1 MTEPHA
7 ESLDPRAVRRA
18 FERAAATYDGAADL
32 QRETADELLDRLAA
46 VKIEPERVVDLGC
59 GTGHAL
65 QGLQKLYRGAEVIGV
80 DFSHAMAARARS
92 RPRGSARL
100 RRRPLAICAD
110 MERLPLADASVDVVF
125 SSLAFQW
132 ARDPVALFGEVRRVL
147 RPDGAFMFAS
157 FGPDTLFELRA
168 AWAEIDDRVHVS
180 QFPDMHDI
188 GDAMLGAG
196 LVDPVMDVDRQ
207 RRAYEDLPALMRSI
221 KAIGAQN
228 AAHGRPRG
236 LTGRGVLR
244 RLERV
249 YGDRTDDGR
258 PLASWELVYG
268 HAWGAQISRPGSGT
282 AQEFH
287 IPLESIGRARTNRG
301 D

>member
-1 MTEPHA
+1 MTEPDA
-7 ESLDPRAVRRA
+7 ETLDPRAVRRA

-46 VKIEPERVVDLGC
+46 VRIDPARVVDLGC

-65 QGLQKLYRGAEVIGV
+65 HGLQNLYRGAEVIGV
-80 DFSHAMAARARS
+80 DFSPAMVARARS
-92 RPRGSARL
+92 RPRGAARL

-147 RPDGAFMFAS
+147 RSDGAFMFAS
-157 FGPDTLFELRA
+157 FGPDTLVELRE
-168 AWAEIDDRVHVS
+168 AWARIDDRVHVS
-180 QFPDMHDI
+180 RFPDMHDI

-207 RRAYEDLPALMRSI
+207 QRTYDDLAALMRSI

-244 RLERV
+244 RLEDTYPART
-249 YGDRTDDGR
+249 GDAR
-258 PLASWELVYG
+258 PVASWELVYG
-268 HAWGAQISRPGSGT
+268 HAWGAPIPRPGSGT
-282 AQEFH
+282 ASEFH
-287 IPLESIGRARTNRG
+287 IPIESIGHARAKRG

>member
-1 MTEPHA
+1 LTESHA
-7 ESLDPRAVRRA
+7 ESLDSRAVRRA

-46 VKIEPERVVDLGC
+46 VKIEPARVIDLGC

-80 DFSHAMAARARS
+80 DFSHAMSARARS
-92 RPRGSARL
+92 RPRGGARL
-100 RRRPLAICAD
+100 RRRPMAICAD

-132 ARDPVALFGEVRRVL
+132 AHDPVALFGEARRVL

-157 FGPDTLFELRA
+157 FGPDTLIELRD
-168 AWAEIDDRVHVS
+168 AWAQIDDRVHVS
-180 QFPDMHDI
+180 RFPDMHDI

-196 LVDPVMDVDRQ
+196 LIDPVMDVDRQ
-207 RRAYEDLPALMRSI
+207 QRTYDDLPALMRSI
-221 KAIGAQN
+221 KAIGARN
-228 AAHGRPRG
+228 AARGRPRG
-236 LTGRGVLR
+236 LTAPGVLR
-244 RLERV
+244 RLERA
-249 YGDRTDDGR
+249 YAARTADGR
-258 PLASWELVYG
+258 PTASWELVYG
-268 HAWGAQISRPGSGT
+268 HAWGAQIPRPGSGT

>member
-46 VKIEPERVVDLGC
+46 VKVEPERVVDLGC

-92 RPRGSARL
+92 RPRGRARL

-110 MERLPLADASVDVVF
+110 MERLPLADASVDIVF

-228 AAHGRPRG
+228 AEHGRPRG
-236 LTGRGVLR
+236 LTGPGVLR
-244 RLERV
+244 RLESA
-249 YGDRTDDGR
+249 YAARTGDGR

-268 HAWGAQISRPGSGT
+268 HAWGAQIPRPGSGSP
-282 AQEFH
+282 QEFH
-287 IPLESIGRARTNRG
+287 IPLESIGRARSNRG

>member
-1 MTEPHA
+1 MTEQQA
-7 ESLDPRAVRRA
+7 EMLDTRAVRRA
-18 FERAAATYDGAADL
+18 FERAAATYDDAADL

-46 VKIEPERVVDLGC
+46 VKIEPERVIDLGC

-65 QGLQKLYRGAEVIGV
+65 SGLQKLYRGAEVIGV
-80 DFSHAMAARARS
+80 DFSHAMASRARS
-92 RPRGSARL
+92 RGGARL

-110 MERLPLADASVDVVF
+110 MGCLPLADASVDVVF
-125 SSLAFQW
+125 SSLALQW

-147 RPDGAFMFAS
+147 RPDGAFMFSS
-157 FGPDTLFELRA
+157 FGPDTLTELRA

-180 QFPDMHDI
+180 RFPDMHDI

-207 RRAYEDLPALMRSI
+207 QRSYPDLSALMRSI
-221 KAIGAQN
+221 KAIGARN

-236 LTGRGVLR
+236 LTGPGVLR
-244 RLERV
+244 RLEHA
-249 YGDRTDDGR
+249 YAARTGDGR

-268 HAWGAQISRPGSGT
+268 HAWGAPIPRPGSGT
-282 AQEFH
+282 AREFH
-287 IPLESIGRARTNRG
+287 IPLESIGRARANRG

>member
-7 ESLDPRAVRRA
+7 ETLDPRAVRRA
-18 FERAAATYDGAADL
+18 FERAAATYDDAADL

-46 VKIEPERVVDLGC
+46 VKIDPERVIDLGC

-65 QGLQKLYRGAEVIGV
+65 PGLQKLYRGAEVIGV
-80 DFSHAMAARARS
+80 DFSHAMATRARS
-92 RPRGSARL
+92 RPRGAARL

-132 ARDPVALFGEVRRVL
+132 ARDPVALFGEIRRVL

-157 FGPDTLFELRA
+157 FGPDTLIELRA

-180 QFPDMHDI
+180 HFPDMHDI

-207 RRAYEDLPALMRSI
+207 QRVYADLSALMRSI

-228 AAHGRPRG
+228 AARGRPRG
-236 LTGRGVLR
+236 LTGPGVLR
-244 RLERV
+244 RLENAYASRAE
-249 YGDRTDDGR
+249 DGR

-268 HAWGAQISRPGSGT
+268 HAWGARIPRPGSGT

>member
-1 MTEPHA
+1 LTEPHA
-7 ESLDPRAVRRA
+7 ETLDPRAVRRA
-18 FERAAATYDGAADL
+18 FERAAATYDDAADL

-46 VKIEPERVVDLGC
+46 VKIDPERVIDLGC

-65 QGLQKLYRGAEVIGV
+65 PGLQKLYRGAEVIGV
-80 DFSHAMAARARS
+80 DFSHAMATRARS
-92 RPRGSARL
+92 RPRGAARL

-132 ARDPVALFGEVRRVL
+132 ARDPVALFGEIRRVL

-157 FGPDTLFELRA
+157 FGPDTLIELRA

-180 QFPDMHDI
+180 HFPDMHDI

-207 RRAYEDLPALMRSI
+207 QRVYADLSALMRSI

-228 AAHGRPRG
+228 AARGRPRG
-236 LTGRGVLR
+236 LTGPGVLR
-244 RLERV
+244 RLENAYASRAE
-249 YGDRTDDGR
+249 DGR

-268 HAWGAQISRPGSGT
+268 HAWGARIPRPGSGT

>member
-1 MTEPHA
+1 
-7 ESLDPRAVRRA
+7 
-18 FERAAATYDGAADL
+18 
-32 QRETADELLDRLAA
+32 
-46 VKIEPERVVDLGC
+46 
-59 GTGHAL
+59 
-65 QGLQKLYRGAEVIGV
+65 
-80 DFSHAMAARARS
+80 
-92 RPRGSARL
+92 
-100 RRRPLAICAD
+100 
-110 MERLPLADASVDVVF
+110 
-125 SSLAFQW
+125 
-132 ARDPVALFGEVRRVL
+132 
-147 RPDGAFMFAS
+147 MFAS

-236 LTGRGVLR
+236 LTGPGVLR
-244 RLERV
+244 RLERA
-249 YGDRTDDGR
+249 YAARTGDGR

-268 HAWGAQISRPGSGT
+268 HAWGAQIPRPGSGT